1 MVRVARGLLFVAF
14 WELLL
19 VQGYAQTAS
28 SRFGA
33 GISIGAEGT
42 TFVNNPFNSLVSKI
56 LIPGFN
62 GALHGRVWI
71 GNHFGVQL
79 SPGYTYRPYRSER
92 SFVGDSLNP
101 DGTPNSL
108 AGKTVDR
115 HLSANLHE
123 FRVGLMIYYYFN
135 NPQSGLQIGIGPELQ
150 WNKLKKFDIAMS
162 QNGTQFIHE
171 SSDKVKLPMLPA
183 AQFAIGYS
191 WALPNG
197 MELKAESFIK
207 YSPIFVEDGKTLS
220 WSTAGLRLG
229 WWL

>member
-1 MVRVARGLLFVAF
+1 MHRFARGLVFMAF
-14 WELLL
+14 WGILAM
-19 VQGYAQTAS
+19 QGYAQTAS
-28 SRFGA
+28 SRYGV
-33 GISIGAEGT
+33 GVSIGGEGT
-42 TFVNNPFNSLVSKI
+42 TFVNNPFNILVSKI

-62 GALHGRVWI
+62 GALHGRVRV

-79 SPGYTYRPYRSER
+79 SPGYTFRPYRSER
-92 SFVGDSLNP
+92 TFIGDSLNP
-101 DGTPNSL
+101 NGTANPL
-108 AGKTVDR
+108 AGKTIDR

-123 FRVGLMIYYYFN
+123 FRVGIMFYYYLR

-162 QNGTQFIHE
+162 QNGSEFIHE
-171 SSDKVKLPMLPA
+171 SSDLVKLPMLPA

-191 WALPNG
+191 WALQNG
-197 MELKAESFIK
+197 MELKAESFVK

-220 WSTAGLRLG
+220 WTTAGVRLG